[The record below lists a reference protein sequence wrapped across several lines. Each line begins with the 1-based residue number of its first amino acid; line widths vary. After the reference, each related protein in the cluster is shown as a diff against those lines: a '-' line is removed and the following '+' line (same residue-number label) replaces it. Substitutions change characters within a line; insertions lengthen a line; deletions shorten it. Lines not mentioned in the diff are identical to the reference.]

1 MTAPDATKP
10 SLSRRGLFA
19 AAGTI
24 ALITLV
30 ARVVGFGRWFVFS
43 HSVGATCVGS
53 VYQSVNAVPNV
64 LFEIA
69 AGGVLAAVA
78 VPLVAGALA
87 RGDRADADTTAS
99 ALLTW
104 AVAVLVPLGVVV
116 AVAARPIA
124 ASLLGTGCAGE
135 VDLGA
140 ELLRIFAI
148 QVPLYG
154 VAIVMAGVLQAHH
167 RFVGAAV
174 APLLSSVVVIATY
187 LAYRALAGDPA
198 AEIDRVPPEALVV
211 LGVGTTLGVV
221 ALALPLLVPVR
232 RAGVRLRP
240 RLRFP
245 AGVGGRVRLLA
256 ASGLVAV
263 AGQQVATLVVIRLAN
278 DRGGAGTL
286 NVYTYAQAVTLL
298 PYAVLA
304 VPLATAA
311 FPSLAGAH
319 AARSVHEEG
328 AGADA
333 VREPDARAGRGGQ
346 QPRAA
351 EAGAARTV
359 SDRLPSGEP
368 GRELDRDLGADGAAS
383 RAVPDRLP
391 SGEPGREAGRDLAAA
406 TLRRA
411 WLATLVVT
419 LLGAATLVAVAIPVG
434 AFFSALDAGAASDAS
449 LETLVTMGDAV
460 TLFAPSVVALGVIG
474 LLSRASYVRG
484 SPLVAGAIAAAGWLA
499 TVVLPLAVL
508 DPAGAGGP
516 DTLRALAGGSS
527 VGLAVGAVLLVV
539 LVGRT
544 WGWHALALPARP
556 LVAALVGSA
565 AGALAGRG
573 VASWLSL
580 RGVGQSMASSL
591 AVGLG
596 VGVLALVVMLGLTVA
611 IDPSVLTRVRR
622 GRRDPATADVVA

>member
-1 MTAPDATKP
+1 MSASGTTSRSP
-10 SLSRRGLFA
+10 SRRGLFA

-24 ALITLV
+24 AVITLV

-87 RGDRADADTTAS
+87 RGDRGGADATAS

-116 AVAARPIA
+116 ALAARPIA
-124 ASLLGTGCAGE
+124 GALLGTGCAGE
-135 VDLGA
+135 VALGA
-140 ELLRIFAI
+140 DLLRIFAV

-167 RFVGAAV
+167 RFVGAAL

-187 LAYRALAGDPA
+187 LAYRTLAVDPA
-198 AEIDRVPPEALVV
+198 ATIDEIPPSALVV

-221 ALALPLLVPVR
+221 ALALPLLVPVH

-245 AGVGGRVRLLA
+245 DGVGSRVRVLA

-319 AARSVHEEG
+319 AARAEE
-328 AGADA
+328 
-333 VREPDARAGRGGQ
+333 
-346 QPRAA
+346 
-351 EAGAARTV
+351 AAR
-359 SDRLPSGEP
+359 GHEP
-368 GRELDRDLGADGAAS
+368 LHGQDA
-383 RAVPDRLP
+383 
-391 SGEPGREAGRDLAAA
+391 RDLAGS

-419 LLGAATLVAVAIPVG
+419 LMGAATLVAVAVPVG
-434 AFFSALDAGAASDAS
+434 TFFSALDVGAGNDAS
-449 LETLVTMGDAV
+449 LETLAAMGDAV
-460 TLFAPSVVALGVIG
+460 TLFAPSVIALGVIG

-484 SPLVAGAIAAAGWLA
+484 SPLVAGGLAAAGWVG
-499 TVVLPLAVL
+499 TVVVPLIVL
-508 DPAGAGGP
+508 DSSGAGGP
-516 DTLRALAGGSS
+516 DTLRALAIGSS
-527 VGLAVGAVLLVV
+527 TGLAVGASLLVV

-544 WGWHALALPARP
+544 WGWHALALPVRP
-556 LVAALVGSA
+556 LAAALVGA
-565 AGALAGRG
+565 VAGAAAGRG
-573 VASWLSL
+573 IASWLSM
-580 RGVGQSMASSL
+580 RGVGQSVGSSIAS
-591 AVGLG
+591 GFG
-596 VGVLALVVMLGLTVA
+596 VGVVALLVMVGLAVA
-611 IDPSVLTRVRR
+611 IDPSVVKRVRR
-622 GRRDPATADVVA
+622 QRRDPAAADVVA

>member
-1 MTAPDATKP
+1 MSGPDTAAGAPP
-10 SLSRRGLFA
+10 SHRGLLA
-19 AAGTI
+19 TAGTI
-24 ALITLV
+24 AVITLV

-87 RGDRADADTTAS
+87 RGERAGADATAS

-104 AVAVLVPLGVVV
+104 AAVVLVPLGV
-116 AVAARPIA
+116 AVALAAGPIA
-124 ASLLGTGCAGE
+124 GALLGTGCAGE
-135 VDLGA
+135 VALGTD
-140 ELLRIFAI
+140 LLRIFAV

-167 RFVGAAV
+167 RFVGAAL
-174 APLLSSVVVIATY
+174 APLLSSLVVIATY
-187 LAYRALAGDPA
+187 LAYRALAVDPA
-198 AEIDRVPPEALVV
+198 APIDEVPHVAVVV

-221 ALALPLLVPVR
+221 ALALPLLVPAR
-232 RAGVRLRP
+232 RAGLRLRP

-245 AGVGGRVRLLA
+245 DGVGRRVRVLA
-256 ASGLVAV
+256 ASGLLAV

-304 VPLATAA
+304 VPLATVA

-319 AARSVHEEG
+319 AGRGGSVAASGKQATERRQPAASAHRAQRG
-328 AGADA
+328 QSAPPTT
-333 VREPDARAGRGGQ
+333 PDARD
-346 QPRAA
+346 
-351 EAGAARTV
+351 V
-359 SDRLPSGEP
+359 
-368 GRELDRDLGADGAAS
+368 
-383 RAVPDRLP
+383 
-391 SGEPGREAGRDLAAA
+391 AAA

-419 LLGAATLVAVAIPVG
+419 LLGAATLVAVAIPIG
-434 AFFSALDAGAASDAS
+434 AFFSALDAGSGSDAS
-449 LETLVTMGDAV
+449 LETLATMGDAV
-460 TLFAPSVVALGVIG
+460 TLFAPSVVGLGVIG

-484 SPLVAGAIAAAGWLA
+484 SPLAAGGLTATGWLA
-499 TVVLPLAVL
+499 SVVLPLVVL
-508 DPAGAGGP
+508 DPSGAGGP
-516 DTLRALAGGSS
+516 QTLRALAAGSS
-527 VGLAVGAVLLVV
+527 IGLALGALLLVV

-544 WGWHALALPARP
+544 WGWRALSLPARP
-556 LVAALVGSA
+556 VAAALTA
-565 AGALAGRG
+565 AIAGAVAGRG
-573 VASWLSL
+573 VASWLSVH
-580 RGVGQSMASSL
+580 GVGQSLGSS
-591 AVGLG
+591 AVVGLG
-596 VGVLALVVMLGLTVA
+596 VGVVALLVMLGLAVT

-622 GRRDPATADVVA
+622 PRRDPEAADVAT

>member
-1 MTAPDATKP
+1 LAT
-10 SLSRRGLFA
+10 
-19 AAGTI
+19 AGTI
-24 ALITLV
+24 AVITLV
-30 ARVVGFGRWFVFS
+30 ARIVGFGRWFVFS

-87 RGDRADADTTAS
+87 GGERAGADATAS

-104 AVAVLVPLGVVV
+104 AAVVLVPLGV
-116 AVAARPIA
+116 AVGLAAGPIA
-124 ASLLGTGCAGE
+124 GALLGTGCSGE
-135 VDLGA
+135 VALGTD
-140 ELLRIFAI
+140 LLRIFAV

-167 RFVGAAV
+167 RFVGAAL
-174 APLLSSVVVIATY
+174 APLLSSLVVIATY

-198 AEIDRVPPEALVV
+198 APIDEVPHGALVV

-221 ALALPLLVPVR
+221 ALALPLLVPAR
-232 RAGVRLRP
+232 RAGLRLRP

-245 AGVGGRVRLLA
+245 DGVGSRVRVLALAGLL
-256 ASGLVAV
+256 AV

-319 AARSVHEEG
+319 AGRGGSV
-328 AGADA
+328 AAP
-333 VREPDARAGRGGQ
+333 REHPGHPAQPDARD
-346 QPRAA
+346 
-351 EAGAARTV
+351 V
-359 SDRLPSGEP
+359 
-368 GRELDRDLGADGAAS
+368 
-383 RAVPDRLP
+383 
-391 SGEPGREAGRDLAAA
+391 AAA

-434 AFFSALDAGAASDAS
+434 AFFSALDAGSGSAAS
-449 LETLVTMGDAV
+449 LETLATMGDAV
-460 TLFAPSVVALGVIG
+460 TLFAPSVVGLGVIG

-484 SPLVAGAIAAAGWLA
+484 SPLAAGGLAAVGWLA
-499 TVVLPLAVL
+499 SVVLPLVVL
-508 DPAGAGGP
+508 DASGAGGP
-516 DTLRALAGGSS
+516 DTLRALAAGSS
-527 VGLAVGAVLLVV
+527 IGLALGASLLVV

-544 WGWHALALPARP
+544 WGWRALSLPARP
-556 LVAALVGSA
+556 LVAALTAATVG
-565 AGALAGRG
+565 AGVGRG
-573 VASWLSL
+573 VASWLSV
-580 RGVGQSMASSL
+580 RGVGHSLGSSVV
-591 AVGLG
+591 VGLG
-596 VGVLALVVMLGLTVA
+596 VGIVALLVMVGLAVT
-611 IDPSVLTRVRR
+611 IDPSVLGRVRR
-622 GRRDPATADVVA
+622 PRRDAGAADVVT

>member
-1 MTAPDATKP
+1 MSGPDTAADGRR
-10 SLSRRGLFA
+10 SHRGLLA
-19 AAGTI
+19 TAGTI
-24 ALITLV
+24 AVITLV

-87 RGDRADADTTAS
+87 RGERAGADATAS

-104 AVAVLVPLGVVV
+104 AAVVLVPLGVVL
-116 AVAARPIA
+116 ALAAGPIA
-124 ASLLGTGCAGE
+124 GALLGTGCAGE
-135 VDLGA
+135 VALGTD
-140 ELLRIFAI
+140 LLRIFAV

-154 VAIVMAGVLQAHH
+154 VAIVLAGVLQAHH
-167 RFVGAAV
+167 RFVGAAL
-174 APLLSSVVVIATY
+174 APLLSSLVVIATY

-198 AEIDRVPPEALVV
+198 APIDEVPHGALVV

-221 ALALPLLVPVR
+221 ALALPLLVPAR
-232 RAGVRLRP
+232 RAGLRLRP

-245 AGVGGRVRLLA
+245 DGVGSRVRVLA
-256 ASGLVAV
+256 VSGLLAV
-263 AGQQVATLVVIRLAN
+263 AGQQIATLVVIRLAN

-311 FPSLAGAH
+311 FPSLAGA
-319 AARSVHEEG
+319 
-328 AGADA
+328 D
-333 VREPDARAGRGGQ
+333 AGRGGTVAAPGD
-346 QPRAA
+346 QPAHRGHTAPPAHRAQP
-351 EAGAARTV
+351 EA
-359 SDRLPSGEP
+359 
-368 GRELDRDLGADGAAS
+368 RD
-383 RAVPDRLP
+383 V
-391 SGEPGREAGRDLAAA
+391 AAA

-434 AFFSALDAGAASDAS
+434 AFFSALDAGSGSEAS
-449 LETLVTMGDAV
+449 LETLATMGDAV
-460 TLFAPSVVALGVIG
+460 TLFAPSVVGLGVIG

-484 SPLVAGAIAAAGWLA
+484 SPLAAGGLAAVGWLA
-499 TVVLPLAVL
+499 SVVLPLVVL
-508 DPAGAGGP
+508 DASGAGGP
-516 DTLRALAGGSS
+516 ETLRALAAGSS
-527 VGLAVGAVLLVV
+527 TGLALGASLLVV

-544 WGWHALALPARP
+544 WGWRALSLPARP
-556 LVAALVGSA
+556 LVAALTAAIVG
-565 AGALAGRG
+565 AGVGRG
-573 VASWLSL
+573 VASWLSV
-580 RGVGQSMASSL
+580 RGVGQSLGSS
-591 AVGLG
+591 VVVG
-596 VGVLALVVMLGLTVA
+596 VGVGIVALLVMAGLAVT
-611 IDPSVLTRVRR
+611 IDRSVLTRVRR
-622 GRRDPATADVVA
+622 PRRDAEAADVAA

>member
-1 MTAPDATKP
+1 MSDRDTA
-10 SLSRRGLFA
+10 SRALPHRGLFA

-24 ALITLV
+24 AVITLV

-87 RGDRADADTTAS
+87 RGDRDGADATAS

-104 AVAVLVPLGVVV
+104 AGVVLVPLGVVV
-116 AVAARPIA
+116 ALAAGPVAGA
-124 ASLLGTGCAGE
+124 LLGTGCAGE
-135 VDLGA
+135 VALGA

-154 VAIVMAGVLQAHH
+154 VAIVLAGVLQAHH
-167 RFVGAAV
+167 RFVGAAL

-187 LAYRALAGDPA
+187 LAYRALVDDPA
-198 AEIDRVPPEALVV
+198 APVDDISPTALVV
-211 LGVGTTLGVV
+211 LGVGTTLGVG

-232 RAGVRLRP
+232 RSGVRLRP

-245 AGVGGRVRLLA
+245 DGVGSRVRVLA
-256 ASGLVAV
+256 ASGLLAV

-319 AARSVHEEG
+319 AARAATVASGGATQGATGRAADDATEG
-328 AGADA
+328 A
-333 VREPDARAGRGGQ
+333 
-346 QPRAA
+346 
-351 EAGAARTV
+351 T
-359 SDRLPSGEP
+359 
-368 GRELDRDLGADGAAS
+368 GRESVPASDGAAAHGTHDGS
-383 RAVPDRLP
+383 PAPVDALDGAV
-391 SGEPGREAGRDLAAA
+391 A

-411 WLATLVVT
+411 WLATLVVS

-434 AFFSALDAGAASDAS
+434 AFFSALDVGSASDAS
-449 LETLVTMGDAV
+449 LETLATMGDAV
-460 TLFAPSVVALGVIG
+460 TFFAPSVVALGVIG

-484 SPLVAGAIAAAGWLA
+484 SPLVAGGLAATGWVG
-499 TVVLPLAVL
+499 TVVLPLVVL
-508 DPAGAGGP
+508 DADGAGGP
-516 DTLRALAGGSS
+516 DTLRALAAGSS
-527 VGLAVGAVLLVV
+527 TGLAVGAVLLVA

-544 WGWHALALPARP
+544 WGWHALSLPVRP
-556 LVAALVGSA
+556 LVATLCGAV
-565 AGALAGRG
+565 AGAAVGRG
-573 VASWLSL
+573 AASWLSL
-580 RGVGQSMASSL
+580 HGVGTSVGSSVL
-591 AVGLG
+591 TGLG
-596 VGVLALVVMLGLTVA
+596 IGLVALLVMAGLTLA
-611 IDPSVLTRVRR
+611 IDPSVLDRVRR
-622 GRRDPATADVVA
+622 GRRANEPADVVA

>member
-1 MTAPDATKP
+1 MTAPGPTRP

-24 ALITLV
+24 AVITLV

-87 RGDRADADTTAS
+87 RGDRDHADGTAS

-104 AVAVLVPLGVVV
+104 AAAVLVPLGLLV
-116 AVAARPIA
+116 ALAARPIA
-124 ASLLGTGCAGE
+124 GALLGTGCAGE
-135 VDLGA
+135 VALGA

-148 QVPLYG
+148 QIPLYG
-154 VAIVMAGVLQAHH
+154 IAIVMAGVLQAHH
-167 RFVGAAV
+167 RFVGAAL
-174 APLLSSVVVIATY
+174 APLLSSIVVIATY
-187 LAYRALAGDPA
+187 LAYRSLALHPA
-198 AEIDRVPPEALVV
+198 AEIDAVPHSALVV

-221 ALALPLLVPVR
+221 ALALPLVVPVR

-240 RLRFP
+240 RLHFP
-245 AGVGGRVRLLA
+245 DGVGGRVRLLA

-319 AARSVHEEG
+319 AAGDG
-328 AGADA
+328 AVAD
-333 VREPDARAGRGGQ
+333 PSARPGQ
-346 QPRAA
+346 
-351 EAGAARTV
+351 EAG
-359 SDRLPSGEP
+359 E
-368 GRELDRDLGADGAAS
+368 
-383 RAVPDRLP
+383 
-391 SGEPGREAGRDLAAA
+391 DLAAA

-434 AFFSALDAGAASDAS
+434 VFFSALDAGADSDAS
-449 LETLVTMGDAV
+449 LETLATMGDAV

-484 SPLVAGAIAAAGWLA
+484 SPLVAGGLAAAGWLG
-499 TVVLPLAVL
+499 TVVLPLVAL
-508 DPAGAGGP
+508 DTSGAGGP
-516 DTLRALAGGSS
+516 ATLRALAGGSS
-527 VGLAVGAVLLVV
+527 LGLAAGAALLVA

-544 WGWHALALPARP
+544 WGWHALSLPARP
-556 LVAALVGSA
+556 LLAALVGSV
-565 AGALAGRG
+565 AGAIAGRG
-573 VASWLSL
+573 LASWLSIH
-580 RGVGQSMASSL
+580 GVGQSAGSSV

-596 VGVLALVVMLGLTVA
+596 VGVVALLVMVGLTVA
-611 IDPSVLTRVRR
+611 IDPSVLARVRR
-622 GRRDPATADVVA
+622 RRRDPDTADAVA

>member
-1 MTAPDATKP
+1 MSGPDAAAGGPP
-10 SLSRRGLFA
+10 SHRGLLA
-19 AAGTI
+19 TAGTI
-24 ALITLV
+24 AVITLV

-87 RGDRADADTTAS
+87 RGERAGADATAS

-104 AVAVLVPLGVVV
+104 AAVVLVPLGVVV
-116 AVAARPIA
+116 GLAAGPIA
-124 ASLLGTGCAGE
+124 GALLGTGCAGE
-135 VDLGA
+135 VALGTD
-140 ELLRIFAI
+140 LLRIFAV

-167 RFVGAAV
+167 RFVGAAL
-174 APLLSSVVVIATY
+174 APLLSSLVVIATY
-187 LAYRALAGDPA
+187 LAYRALAVDPA
-198 AEIDRVPPEALVV
+198 APIDQVPHVAVVV

-221 ALALPLLVPVR
+221 ALALPLLVPAR
-232 RAGVRLRP
+232 RAGLRLRP

-245 AGVGGRVRLLA
+245 DGVGSRVRVLA
-256 ASGLVAV
+256 VSGLLAV

-319 AARSVHEEG
+319 AGRGGSVAAPGEQAAHRG
-328 AGADA
+328 QSAPSTQ
-333 VREPDARAGRGGQ
+333 PDARD
-346 QPRAA
+346 
-351 EAGAARTV
+351 V
-359 SDRLPSGEP
+359 
-368 GRELDRDLGADGAAS
+368 
-383 RAVPDRLP
+383 
-391 SGEPGREAGRDLAAA
+391 AAA

-419 LLGAATLVAVAIPVG
+419 LLGAATLVAVAIPIG
-434 AFFSALDAGAASDAS
+434 AFFSALDAGSGSDAS
-449 LETLVTMGDAV
+449 LETLATMGDAV
-460 TLFAPSVVALGVIG
+460 TLFAPSVVGLGVIG

-484 SPLVAGAIAAAGWLA
+484 SPLAAGGLAATGWLA
-499 TVVLPLAVL
+499 SVVLPLVVL
-508 DPAGAGGP
+508 DASGAGGP
-516 DTLRALAGGSS
+516 QTLRALAAGSS
-527 VGLAVGAVLLVV
+527 IGLALGASLLVV

-544 WGWHALALPARP
+544 WGWRALSLPARP
-556 LVAALVGSA
+556 VVAALTAAVVG
-565 AGALAGRG
+565 AGAGRG
-573 VASWLSL
+573 VASWLSV
-580 RGVGQSMASSL
+580 RGVGQSLGSSVV
-591 AVGLG
+591 VGLG
-596 VGVLALVVMLGLTVA
+596 VGIMALLVMLGLAVT

-622 GRRDPATADVVA
+622 PRRDAEAADVAA

>member
-1 MTAPDATKP
+1 MSAPRATRRP
-10 SLSRRGLFA
+10 ASHRGLFA

-24 ALITLV
+24 AVITLV

-87 RGDRADADTTAS
+87 RGDRGGADATAS

-116 AVAARPIA
+116 ALAARPIA
-124 ASLLGTGCAGE
+124 GTLLGTGCAGE
-135 VDLGA
+135 VALGA

-154 VAIVMAGVLQAHH
+154 VAIVLAGVLQAHH
-167 RFVGAAV
+167 RFVGAAL

-187 LAYRALAGDPA
+187 LAYRSLTVDPA
-198 AEIDRVPPEALVV
+198 AEIGEIPDGALVA

-245 AGVGGRVRLLA
+245 DGVGSRVRVLA

-319 AARSVHEEG
+319 AAREDVV
-328 AGADA
+328 AT
-333 VREPDARAGRGGQ
+333 
-346 QPRAA
+346 AA
-351 EAGAARTV
+351 EHSDAQGA
-359 SDRLPSGEP
+359 
-368 GRELDRDLGADGAAS
+368 RDH
-383 RAVPDRLP
+383 AV
-391 SGEPGREAGRDLAAA
+391 A

-419 LLGAATLVAVAIPVG
+419 LLGAATLIAVAVPVG
-434 AFFSALDAGAASDAS
+434 AFFSALDVGADTDAS
-449 LETLVTMGDAV
+449 LETLGAMGDAV

-484 SPLVAGAIAAAGWLA
+484 SPLVAGGLAATGWLG
-499 TVVLPLAVL
+499 TVVVPLVVL
-508 DPAGAGGP
+508 DASGAGGP

-527 VGLAVGAVLLVV
+527 AGLAVGASLLVV

-544 WGWHALALPARP
+544 WGWHALALPVRP
-556 LVAALVGSA
+556 LVAALTGAVVGA
-565 AGALAGRG
+565 AVGHGI
-573 VASWLSL
+573 ASWLSV
-580 RGVGQSMASSL
+580 RGVGQSLGSSV
-591 AVGLG
+591 ACGLG
-596 VGVLALVVMLGLTVA
+596 VGTLALLVMVGLALV
-611 IDPSVLTRVRR
+611 IDPSVLDRVRR
-622 GRRDPATADVVA
+622 RRSDPQAADVVA